1 MKTLIVIAT
10 ALAVG
15 FIGWR
20 MASPDKTPHKVHK
33 IVSTYSPPTSTV
45 TDPALVFQ
53 KAFWKRPTPED
64 QILHAERREW
74 QDKDGLS
81 KWQWFIAVKPSPALV
96 DHLITDNAFML
107 TVAPHSNG
115 AASRQQDQSTPQW
128 FAQPTETHQVL
139 TNPNGTFHLLWDK
152 KKNLLHATDS
162 GSGFR
167 PGAPEPAK
175 AITASQPEGR
185 LPTTPPPKP

>member
-1 MKTLIVIAT
+1 MKRLLILLT
-10 ALAVG
+10 ALILAVV
-15 FIGWR
+15 GWYL
-20 MASPDKTPHKVHK
+20 ASPENESDSSQGTHAAHE
-33 IVSTYSPPTSTV
+33 SQPPTSTV

-81 KWQWFIAVKPSPALV
+81 KWEWFIAVKPSPALV
-96 DHLITDNAFML
+96 DHLITNNAFML
-107 TVAPHSNG
+107 T
-115 AASRQQDQSTPQW
+115 ASRSGGREHAEAPEWFLTEAPQT
-128 FAQPTETHQVL
+128 FA
-139 TNPNGTFHLLWDK
+139 NPNGTFQILWDK
-152 KKNLLHATDS
+152 EKTLLHATDS

-175 AITASQPEGR
+175 AITAAQPEGR

>member
-1 MKTLIVIAT
+1 MKALVVIAT
-10 ALAVG
+10 ALTVG
-15 FIGWR
+15 LIGWQ
-20 MASPDKTPHKVHK
+20 MASPKADRTHPADLSDVPKQP
-33 IVSTYSPPTSTV
+33 PPTSTL

-53 KAFWKRPTPED
+53 KAFWKRPTSQD

-81 KWQWFIAVKPSPALV
+81 KWQWFIAVKPGPALV

-107 TVAPHSNG
+107 VKAAKPLPADLPEWFQPPADTVS
-115 AASRQQDQSTPQW
+115 SY
-128 FAQPTETHQVL
+128 
-139 TNPNGTFHLLWDK
+139 TNPGGTFHILWDK
-152 KKNLLHATDS
+152 EKNLLPATDS

-167 PGAPEPAK
+167 PGAPEPAR
-175 AITASQPEGR
+175 AITEAQPEGR

>member
-1 MKTLIVIAT
+1 MKRLLILLP
-10 ALAVG
+10 ALILGVVG
-15 FIGWR
+15 WYL
-20 MASPDKTPHKVHK
+20 ASPENEPDRSHETH
-33 IVSTYSPPTSTV
+33 VSHESPPPTSTL

-81 KWQWFIAVKPSPALV
+81 KWQWFIAVKPSTVLV
-96 DHLITDNAFML
+96 EHLITNNAFML
-107 TVAPHSNG
+107 S
-115 AASRQQDQSTPQW
+115 ASPRSGGREHAETPEW
-128 FAQPTETHQVL
+128 FPQRVSEDTQVL
-139 TNPNGTFHLLWDK
+139 ANPSGTFRILLDK
-152 KKNLLHATDS
+152 EKNLLHATDS

-175 AITASQPEGR
+175 AITAAQPEGR

>member
-1 MKTLIVIAT
+1 MKRLLIILT
-10 ALAVG
+10 ALILAAVG
-15 FIGWR
+15 WHLAGRSGIL
-20 MASPDKTPHKVHK
+20 PDRR
-33 IVSTYSPPTSTV
+33 VSGILTEPAAPTSTV
-45 TDPALVFQ
+45 RDPALVFQ

-107 TVAPHSNG
+107 TLRSGRREQADNPPKWFPNEAPQN
-115 AASRQQDQSTPQW
+115 
-128 FAQPTETHQVL
+128 FA
-139 TNPNGTFHLLWDK
+139 NPNGTFQILWDK
-152 KKNLLHATDS
+152 ESNLLHATDS

-167 PGAPEPAK
+167 PGALEPAR
-175 AITASQPEGR
+175 AITAAQPEGR

>member
-1 MKTLIVIAT
+1 MKRLLILPTVLFVT
-10 ALAVG
+10 A
-15 FIGWR
+15 IGWR
-20 MASPDKTPHKVHK
+20 LAAPKSDLREPGQAESSAKAE
-33 IVSTYSPPTSTV
+33 PPTSTI

-64 QILHAERREW
+64 QILNAERREW

-81 KWQWFIAVKPSPALV
+81 KWEWFIAVKPSPALV

-107 TVAPHSNG
+107 T
-115 AASRQQDQSTPQW
+115 ASRSIGRAHAEAPEWFPAEAPQS
-128 FAQPTETHQVL
+128 FANPT
-139 TNPNGTFHLLWDK
+139 GTFRILWNK
-152 KKNLLHATDS
+152 EKNLLHATDS

-175 AITASQPEGR
+175 AITAAQPEGR

>member
-1 MKTLIVIAT
+1 MKRLLIPLTALIVT
-10 ALAVG
+10 AVG
-15 FIGWR
+15 WYL
-20 MASPDKTPHKVHK
+20 ASPENEPDRSHEAHVPHE
-33 IVSTYSPPTSTV
+33 STPPTNTV

-53 KAFWKRPTPED
+53 KAFWKRPTAED

-107 TVAPHSNG
+107 APRSGRPEH
-115 AASRQQDQSTPQW
+115 ADDTPKW
-128 FAQPTETHQVL
+128 FPTEAPQTFAN
-139 TNPNGTFHLLWDK
+139 TSGTFQILWDK
-152 KKNLLHATDS
+152 EKNLLHATDS

-175 AITASQPEGR
+175 AITAAQPEGR

>member
-1 MKTLIVIAT
+1 MKRLIILLA
-10 ALAVG
+10 ALILA
-15 FIGWR
+15 FIGWHL
-20 MASPDKTPHKVHK
+20 ASPQADQTDLSGLSDGPKQP
-33 IVSTYSPPTSTV
+33 SPTSTV
-45 TDPALVFQ
+45 TDPAVVFQ

-64 QILHAERREW
+64 RILHAERREW

-96 DHLITDNAFML
+96 DHLISDNAFML
-107 TVAPHSNG
+107 TPRSGRREHADDP
-115 AASRQQDQSTPQW
+115 PKW
-128 FAQPTETHQVL
+128 FPTEAPQTFA
-139 TNPNGTFHLLWDK
+139 NPNGTFQILWYK
-152 KKNLLHATDS
+152 EQNLLHATDS

-167 PGAPEPAK
+167 PGAPEPVK

>member
-1 MKTLIVIAT
+1 MKRLLLLLPVLIVA
-10 ALAVG
+10 AL
-15 FIGWR
+15 GWHL
-20 MASPDKTPHKVHK
+20 ASPKADL
-33 IVSTYSPPTSTV
+33 TYPSDLSDVPKQPPPTSTV
-45 TDPALVFQ
+45 TDPAEVFQ

-107 TVAPHSNG
+107 TLRSGRREQADNPPKWFPNEAP
-115 AASRQQDQSTPQW
+115 QT
-128 FAQPTETHQVL
+128 FA
-139 TNPNGTFHLLWDK
+139 NPNGTFQILWDK
-152 KKNLLHATDS
+152 ESNLLHATDS

-167 PGAPEPAK
+167 PGALEPAR
-175 AITASQPEGR
+175 AIPAAQPEGR

>member
-1 MKTLIVIAT
+1 MKALVFIAT
-10 ALAVG
+10 ALTVG

-20 MASPDKTPHKVHK
+20 MASPEKT
-33 IVSTYSPPTSTV
+33 SDRSNTTSLTYDSPPPTT
-45 TDPALVFQ
+45 TNTNPTEVFQ

-64 QILHAERREW
+64 QILNAERREW

-107 TVAPHSNG
+107 VKAAKPLPAELPEWFQPPAETVTNY
-115 AASRQQDQSTPQW
+115 
-128 FAQPTETHQVL
+128 
-139 TNPNGTFHLLWDK
+139 TNPGGTFHILWDK
-152 KKNLLHATDS
+152 EKNLLHATDS

-167 PGAPEPAK
+167 PGAPDPAR
-175 AITASQPEGR
+175 AITAAQPEGR